1 MKKLL
6 IIPILAILNMIRG
19 SGHLKRVVFYALIM
33 GSVTYFF
40 NNWLFALI
48 WTCGLAL
55 FFAAPWGNGFLV
67 VHGQDTRHYDRSD
80 EWLVVLVDILTG
92 EYRKDDRLH
101 TYLSP
106 VMDIQ
111 DPWKCKMWGF
121 VYMLI
126 RGTYILPTLILLAIV
141 YKWQAMLYSIIVL
154 WFPVCY
160 LIGGA
165 VSVKH
170 GVRIGE
176 GLWFAIIGATIL
188 LTSYLI

>member
-1 MKKLL
+1 MNLL

-33 GSVTYFF
+33 GSITYFF

-80 EWLVVLVDILTG
+80 EWLVELVDILTNSTSKEDG
-92 EYRKDDRLH
+92 WGD
-101 TYLSP
+101 
-106 VMDIQ
+106 MWDIR

-126 RGTYILPTLILLAIV
+126 RGTYILPTIILLALA
-141 YKWQAMLYSIIVL
+141 YKWQAMLYSIIIL

-176 GLWFAIIGATIL
+176 GLWFAIIGMTIL